1 MPVLDAAGIERLAA
15 FYSRLAG
22 SPVVSTE
29 PGWITV
35 RTPDGQDVAFQLA
48 PDHFAPH
55 WPGQDHPQQIHL
67 DLTAG
72 DYRAAASMGAGGDGF
87 RVLTD
92 PAGHPSCLTRPA
104 AGGTA
109 E

>member
-15 FYSRLAG
+15 FCSRLAG
-22 SPVVSTE
+22 WPVVSTE

-48 PDHFAPH
+48 PDHIPPR

-67 DLTAG
+67 GLTAG
-72 DYRAAASMGAGGDGF
+72 DDRAAASLGAGGDGF
-87 RVLTD
+87 RVFTD
-92 PAGHPSCLTRPA
+92 PAGHPFCLTRPA
-104 AGGTA
+104 ARGTA